1 MERNHAAG
9 EKRLRIGIDVGGTS
23 TDGVVIDPARASEP
37 EKGILAWPK
46 TPTTPNPS
54 DGIRQVMQAM
64 IRSNGVMPSEIATVT
79 IGTTHFVNTV
89 VQRDA
94 MHLSR
99 VAVLRLREA
108 LWQAALLCV
117 EWPSDLRDLVLG
129 HHALLRGGSK
139 LVGNQSATSTLTRF
153 GLSVQSV
160 QQRASTAL

>member
-9 EKRLRIGIDVGGTS
+9 EKRLRIGIDVGGTN
-23 TDGVVIDPARASEP
+23 TDGVVIDPTRASEP
-37 EKGILAWPK
+37 EKGILAWHK

-79 IGTTHFVNTV
+79 IGTTHFVNAV

-99 VAVLRLREA
+99 VAVLRLGKPFGKHA
-108 LWQAALLCV
+108 PPCV

-129 HHALLRGGSK
+129 AS
-139 LVGNQSATSTLTRF
+139 
-153 GLSVQSV
+153 
-160 QQRASTAL
+160 RACCAGVRSWWGTNRRHRR